1 MAVEI
6 SESSKKIYTSYLKKL
21 AKINIYDFD
30 KAIEDLQKIVKIN
43 TRKSNISA
51 IMWKLKCEDAVKNK
65 DLIDLY
71 SREVKNLRVKK
82 EYIEEKNIP
91 GENEKYRDWNVIIAD
106 REKLLSENK
115 KVLFKETNAMI
126 LRHFKNLLL
135 ISLYTYFPP
144 RRVLDYAKMKYIT
157 SEVEDNKQYNFYVA
171 DKKIFIFNRYKTDS
185 TYGKQ
190 VFSVP
195 DKLVE
200 IIEQYIDLKSRIPL
214 QHIIEFKDGVK
225 LKDKIR
231 ESFPN
236 PIKDGDLLLEYNNET
251 QLSKE
256 LENEFGYRVNTFRHS
271 FVTFIAKDENLSL
284 EKRRDIAEK
293 MGHGVIE
300 QLKYQR
306 IVD

>member
-43 TRKSNISA
+43 TRKGNISA
-51 IMWKLKCEDAVKNK
+51 IMWKLKCEDEDSAKLNK
-65 DLIDLY
+65 HLIDLY

-91 GENEKYRDWNVIIAD
+91 GENEKYRDWSVIISD
-106 REKLLSENK
+106 REKLLSQNK

-126 LRHFKNLLL
+126 VRHFKNLLL

-157 SEVEDNKQYNFYVA
+157 SEVEENKQYNFYVA

-190 VFSVP
+190 VFPVP
-195 DKLVE
+195 NELVE
-200 IIEQYIDLKSRIPL
+200 IIEKYIDLKSRIPL
-214 QHIIEFKDGVK
+214 IHIIEFKDGVK

-256 LENEFGYRVNTFRHS
+256 LENAFGYRVNTFRHS
-271 FVTFIAKDENLSL
+271 FVTFIAMMKTYHLRKEERLL
-284 EKRRDIAEK
+284 KRWDME
-293 MGHGVIE
+293 
-300 QLKYQR
+300 
-306 IVD
+306 